1 MELAHRKSFGVS
13 ELFDL
18 HNTVELI
25 QQHVYAHRSRENSSW
40 SSVWIWLFMNL
51 YRLGASA
58 KDGTKK
64 VGRFGVGFNA
74 VYHVTDVPSA
84 R

>member
-25 QQHVYAHRSRENSSW
+25 QQHVYAHVNRHGPDYDYNSSD
-40 SSVWIWLFMNL
+40 
-51 YRLGASA
+51 Y
-58 KDGTKK
+58 
-64 VGRFGVGFNA
+64 GVYSGDLIDAFHNEA
-74 VYHVTDVPSA
+74 CQST
-84 R
+84 

>member
-25 QQHVYAHRSRENSSW
+25 QQHVYVHVNRHGPDYEAALMKENGPADVFAIVKLARTDLGMSS
-40 SSVWIWLFMNL
+40 MP
-51 YRLGASA
+51 R
-58 KDGTKK
+58 
-64 VGRFGVGFNA
+64 
-74 VYHVTDVPSA
+74 
-84 R
+84 